1 MMANPVSF
9 QPGDDVKVV
18 YLYKKPTINNMIGT
32 VVTLV
37 PDQADMVEVVVDRR
51 LYGIHASNLVSIPL
65 IINEAYRTIALR
77 ILSTGRQLAS
87 RKGRAF
93 NQTLDIVSDMM
104 QRNNVDDHIF
114 SVLHLGITTLLTE
127 LYTLGLWIHPF
138 GLCSW
143 RDVAPYLQSNN
154 DRMRYL
160 ATTLLKASFSF
171 EIFILAED
179 GAATFDDLPG
189 NDEALY
195 TSPQVAPHVKLFLLQ
210 NGWTLGILSGDTL
223 NTI

>member
-37 PDQADMVEVVVDRR
+37 PDQADMVEVVVDQR

-87 RKGRAF
+87 RKGRVF
-93 NQTLDIVSDMM
+93 NQTLDIISDMM
-104 QRNNVDDHIF
+104 QRNDADGHIF
-114 SVLHLGITTLLTE
+114 SVLHLGVTTFIRQHG
-127 LYTLGLWIHPF
+127 YLG
-138 GLCSW
+138 
-143 RDVAPYLQSNN
+143 
-154 DRMRYL
+154 
-160 ATTLLKASFSF
+160 
-171 EIFILAED
+171 
-179 GAATFDDLPG
+179 
-189 NDEALY
+189 
-195 TSPQVAPHVKLFLLQ
+195 SPVQCNFF
-210 NGWTLGILSGDTL
+210 
-223 NTI
+223 